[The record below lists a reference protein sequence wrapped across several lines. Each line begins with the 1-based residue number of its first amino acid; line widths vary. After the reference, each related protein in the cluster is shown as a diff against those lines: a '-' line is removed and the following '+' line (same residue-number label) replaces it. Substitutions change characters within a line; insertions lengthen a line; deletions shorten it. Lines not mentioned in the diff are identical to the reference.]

1 MKQVLRSNQRGHANH
16 GWLDSYHTFSFADY
30 YNPSMMGFRNL
41 RVINQDRVAGGA
53 GFPMHPHR
61 NMEIITYMVDG
72 ALEHRDSM
80 GSRKIVRPG
89 EVQRMSAG
97 RGVRHSEMNPAAE
110 EAHLLQIWIEPD
122 ANDIE
127 PEYEQKSFAEALEK
141 KSLVLAVSKDGRDGS
156 MKIHQDADLWVAK
169 TAADETVEFGLE
181 KGRSLWLQLVRG
193 EVDVE
198 GETLKPGDALTVSG
212 QSRVSVLSRDKSE
225 FLVFDLA

>member
-181 KGRSLWLQLVRG
+181 NGRSLWLQLVRG